1 MHSSVH
7 RIHAR
12 RSTSIG
18 GVDAAASRPANQLI
32 NFTNHITAMQVNEKP
47 DNQVNQ
53 PSQQSMTSIQIKS
66 PKLRTRKA
74 LIPRTKIP
82 RPRPR
87 ALAHPPQPKPD
98 KRSRRK
104 VNRPSHSP
112 PEIPAPGAISPATD
126 PRSISAS
133 GLCYFR
139 NRGARTGKLHRC
151 PSCQCHFTST
161 DLSTGS
167 PRQCMSHR
175 HTKRAYVVFVP
186 PTPHA
191 VPCPMPL
198 VTANAHRPLEI
209 EGSQDQ
215 KRLPISRLENTH

>member
-1 MHSSVH
+1 MASSSLMIMHSSVH

-53 PSQQSMTSIQIKS
+53 PNQQSMTSTQIKS

-87 ALAHPPQPKPD
+87 ALAHPPQPNPD

-112 PEIPAPGAISPATD
+112 PEIPAPGAISPTAVGSWEKVED
-126 PRSISAS
+126 IH
-133 GLCYFR
+133 
-139 NRGARTGKLHRC
+139 RGRLTA
-151 PSCQCHFTST
+151 PS
-161 DLSTGS
+161 
-167 PRQCMSHR
+167 
-175 HTKRAYVVFVP
+175 TKRRKKKWDGSRRN
-186 PTPHA
+186 PTIA
-191 VPCPMPL
+191 KPCRKACRDRQGRCACLP
-198 VTANAHRPLEI
+198 VT
-209 EGSQDQ
+209 SC
-215 KRLPISRLENTH
+215 